1 MKTVQK
7 KILILKINKTKNI
20 INALIPYFEYKNN
33 KGNTVKYVTS

>member
-1 MKTVQK
+1 MKTAQK

-33 KGNTVKYVTS
+33 KGNTVKYLTS